1 MVDIINGRDT
11 APLAGWVIAQVHG
24 VALIG
29 EMRKRPI
36 PTEVLSKTGV
46 VIGFTP
52 GPHGEY
58 LSPVFEMK
66 PNIVQVDRAGNQAA
80 IHPCFPLWLL
90 GVEEIDL
97 PAGALVFPVE
107 KLHPRERKELVDF
120 VKNAEE
126 TMKAMK
132 LAHSGI
138 SLAHAGTKLPAAPV
152 KG

>member
-29 EMRKRPI
+29 RAEGSR
-36 PTEVLSKTGV
+36 
-46 VIGFTP
+46 
-52 GPHGEY
+52 

-66 PNIVQVDRAGNQAA
+66 PNIVQVDRAGNQAS

-107 KLHPRERKELVDF
+107 KLHPRERKELADF
-120 VKNAEE
+120 IKNAEE

-132 LAHSGI
+132 LAHAGI
-138 SLAHAGTKLPAAPV
+138 ALAKPGMKLPAAPV